1 MSPKLFIKQVEGIS
15 MSLSDFQEWYPDL
28 SRDQI
33 ARIAGCSVQTV
44 HNWFA
49 SSEAWHREP
58 TDHHLLRLGL
68 YHWLINA
75 PESIRDVMAIVQE
88 KT

>member
-15 MSLSDFQEWYPDL
+15 MSLSNFQEWYPDL

-33 ARIAGCSVQTV
+33 ARIAGCSTQTV
-44 HNWFA
+44 NNWFA
-49 SSEAWHREP
+49 TAEGCHREP
-58 TDHHLLRLGL
+58 TEHHLLRLGL
-68 YHWLINA
+68 YHWIITA

>member
-15 MSLSDFQEWYPDL
+15 MSLDDFQEWYPNL

-33 ARIAGCSVQTV
+33 AKIAGCSTQTV

-49 SSEAWHREP
+49 IAEGCHREP
-58 TDHHLLRLGL
+58 TEHHLLRLGL
-68 YHWLINA
+68 YHWIINA
-75 PESIRDVMAIVQE
+75 PDSIRDVIAIVHE